1 MRISLNAS
9 TIKPAPLLDKIRIA
23 AETGYDGIE
32 LWAVEIY
39 EHIGRGGE
47 VSEVERALR
56 DGALTVPCCIAVR
69 GWGET
74 KGREYELVMEEC
86 RRRFELAARLGS
98 PLMVCTPPLEPVEMT
113 RLAERYAALLEL
125 GRQTGVRAVLEYIS
139 FFGSLQSLPEAAA
152 ILDACGD
159 TEGSLVIDAFHSWN
173 SLSTLEDLRALPVGR
188 IAHYHI
194 DDAAPNSPATSQRDP
209 DRVMP
214 GDGPID
220 LAGELRIL
228 KEKDYQ
234 GWVSLELFN
243 ADLWQRDPRAV
254 AKEGLDRVRR
264 LIDLS

>member
-98 PLMVCTPPLEPVEMT
+98 PLMVCTPPLEPV
-113 RLAERYAALLEL
+113 RRGPAAQAE
-125 GRQTGVRAVLEYIS
+125 
-139 FFGSLQSLPEAAA
+139 
-152 ILDACGD
+152 
-159 TEGSLVIDAFHSWN
+159 
-173 SLSTLEDLRALPVGR
+173 
-188 IAHYHI
+188 
-194 DDAAPNSPATSQRDP
+194 
-209 DRVMP
+209 
-214 GDGPID
+214 
-220 LAGELRIL
+220 
-228 KEKDYQ
+228 
-234 GWVSLELFN
+234 
-243 ADLWQRDPRAV
+243 
-254 AKEGLDRVRR
+254 
-264 LIDLS
+264 